1 VRRSVRRVCVHM
13 ADKKKVLLV
22 DDDPDFIAINR
33 IAVEAAGYAVVTAR
47 SRATG
52 LDTAK
57 AEKPDVIVL
66 DVMMDTPTDGFELA
80 RELRGDAELRTIP
93 LIMLTAV
100 NQEDIPFRFDKD
112 ESWLPVDTFLDKP
125 VEPDKLVAEIEKA
138 LAG

>member
-1 VRRSVRRVCVHM
+1 M
-13 ADKKKVLLV
+13 PDKKKVLLV

-33 IAVEAAGYAVVTAR
+33 IAVEAAGYTVVTASSR
-47 SRATG
+47 STG
-52 LDTAK
+52 LEAAK
-57 AEKPDVIVL
+57 SENPDAIVL

-80 RELRGDAELRTIP
+80 RELRADSSLKETP

-125 VEPDKLVAEIEKA
+125 VEPEKLVAEIQKA
-138 LAG
+138 LNA

>member
-1 VRRSVRRVCVHM
+1 M
-13 ADKKKVLLV
+13 PDKIKVLLV

-33 IAVEAAGYAVVTAR
+33 IAVEAAGYTVVTAR

-52 LDTAK
+52 IETAR

-80 RELRGDAELRTIP
+80 RELRGDADLRETP

-100 NQEDIPFRFDKD
+100 NQEDIPFRFDRD

-125 VEPDKLVAEIEKA
+125 VEPDRLVAEIAKA
-138 LAG
+138 LQG